1 MTLSSLRAAKCR
13 GLSEGVWGLC
23 PRQHLR
29 PKSRR
34 KRRLASET
42 PRCGSVCGCLPQ
54 QGRPFTRRV
63 YFAEKGTLHLVG
75 SKSAPFGTALCPSLT
90 PLPCPSSPH
99 RNRFAGLRWGWETSG
114 AAPCDSRDDCDDVSD
129 TAPALKKAVTVV
141 TPGAVPAS
149 G

>member
-1 MTLSSLRAAKCR
+1 MTLSSLRSAKCR

-99 RNRFAGLRWGWETSG
+99 RNRFAGLRWGWEWHQLLVE
-114 AAPCDSRDDCDDVSD
+114 DKFL
-129 TAPALKKAVTVV
+129 TASTKRFMELCRNYEVDYPFPRYNGLF
-141 TPGAVPAS
+141 
-149 G
+149 